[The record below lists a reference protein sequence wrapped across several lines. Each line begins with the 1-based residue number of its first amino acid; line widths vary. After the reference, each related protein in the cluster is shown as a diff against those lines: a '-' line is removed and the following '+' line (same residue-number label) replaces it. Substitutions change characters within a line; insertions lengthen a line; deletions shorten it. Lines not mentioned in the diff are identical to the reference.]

1 MGKINCSL
9 FKFII
14 DEKINIYTDLI
25 QPITTLHQTQLTFIF
40 SVLFFRFTTYEYPF
54 GIFKLFLLDFITI
67 LSNLHHCNVT
77 IKIN

>member
-25 QPITTLHQTQLTFIF
+25 QSITTLHQTQLTFVF
-40 SVLFFRFTTYEYPF
+40 SVLFRFTTYEYPF
-54 GIFKLFLLDFITI
+54 GIFQLNINFFPSRIT
-67 LSNLHHCNVT
+67 
-77 IKIN
+77 